1 MEEQEKPK
9 QTPAETNTE
18 LAKERTHAAS
28 ERTMMAWVR
37 TALALIGFGIGVFE
51 VADKTG
57 GTTTFKNSKLIGL
70 ALIILGIVSM
80 FLAIREN
87 NTNHKRLMQPGYKF
101 SDRKPLGVYVGY
113 ALIVI
118 AILSVI
124 NIIYKLIVN

>member
-1 MEEQEKPK
+1 MSEENKNAGHENI
-9 QTPAETNTE
+9 NTE
-18 LAKERTHAAS
+18 LAKERSHAAS

-37 TALALIGFGIGVFE
+37 TALALIGFGIGIYE

-57 GTTTFKNSKLIGL
+57 GQSTFRNSKLIGL

-87 NTNHKRLMQPGYKF
+87 KINH
-101 SDRKPLGVYVGY
+101 RKLLEPVFKYEARTPLGIYVGY

-118 AILSVI
+118 AIASVI
-124 NIIYKLIVN
+124 NIIYKLLT

>member
-1 MEEQEKPK
+1 MGEEENNKSGS
-9 QTPAETNTE
+9 ANINTE
-18 LAKERTHAAS
+18 LAKERSHAAS

-37 TALALIGFGIGVFE
+37 TALSLIGFGIGIYE

-57 GTTTFKNSKLIGL
+57 GQSTFKNSKLIGL

-87 NTNHKRLMQPGYKF
+87 KINHKKLMEPVFKYEE
-101 SDRKPLGVYVGY
+101 RTPLGMYVGY

-118 AILSVI
+118 ALAASA
-124 NIIYKLIVN
+124 NIIYKFFQ